1 MKKKTRVRTRVRTIN
16 TIKYVYVP
24 PKPRVAIYPGSFNP
38 WHKGHGDVLRKGLG
52 AFDKVIVAFGVNPSK
67 APTMEAD
74 TTAADTHAMIA
85 AMLGDKRLSD
95 RVEVIYFKG
104 LLAELVLRK
113 KAIAVIKGLRN
124 SKDLEDERDQQY
136 YNTKELGMKVPTA
149 YFICDNENISV
160 SSTAIRSI
168 RKIGRE

>member
-1 MKKKTRVRTRVRTIN
+1 MKKKTRVKTRVRTI
-16 TIKYVYVP
+16 TKYVNVE

-38 WHKGHGDVLRKGLG
+38 IHKGHIDVLRKALG
-52 AFDKVIVAFGVNPSK
+52 VFDKVIVAFGDNASK
-67 APTMEAD
+67 APRMDANTPAD
-74 TTAADTHAMIA
+74 DTHTKIVK
-85 AMLGDKRLSD
+85 MLGDKRLSN
-95 RVEVIYFKG
+95 RIEVIYFKG
-104 LLAELVLRK
+104 LLAELVSRK
-113 KAIAVIKGLRN
+113 KAVAVVKGLRN

-136 YNTKELGMKVPTA
+136 YNTKDLGMKVPTA